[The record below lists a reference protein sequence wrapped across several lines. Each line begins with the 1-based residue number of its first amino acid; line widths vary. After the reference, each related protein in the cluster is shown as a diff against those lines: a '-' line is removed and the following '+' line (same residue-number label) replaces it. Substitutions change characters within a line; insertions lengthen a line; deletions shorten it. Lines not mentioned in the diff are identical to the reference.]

1 MFHCIFLWC
10 NVGEKQLL
18 SLPCCT
24 SFWYISKNNPFYS
37 ILWHIT
43 RGNYWI
49 IKRAKYLAFDLL
61 WCAKGKFYKNRK
73 SYVRIPYINFLLSA
87 FTWLLT
93 WLEHQSYAY
102 SYDYDIIITINHITW
117 LGGLSISTNDIYS
130 SKLFFSPLNLCF
142 KFPRIWDTLVTVG
155 ECLPKNTGSQTFIVN
170 WLIAFD
176 TSLRLI
182 KTDIWL
188 RPSQNTK

>member
-1 MFHCIFLWC
+1 MFHCNFLWC
-10 NVGEKQLL
+10 NVGEKELL

-73 SYVRIPYINFLLSA
+73 SYVRIPYINFLLKCLHLTFDMIRTSILCI
-87 FTWLLT
+87 FIWL
-93 WLEHQSYAY
+93 WYHNHHQSY
-102 SYDYDIIITINHITW
+102 HMTW
-117 LGGLSISTNDIYS
+117 RLVNFYKWYIFLKAVFLSSQPLFQIS
-130 SKLFFSPLNLCF
+130 
-142 KFPRIWDTLVTVG
+142 
-155 ECLPKNTGSQTFIVN
+155 
-170 WLIAFD
+170 
-176 TSLRLI
+176 
-182 KTDIWL
+182 
-188 RPSQNTK
+188 